1 MGARAANSHKLEMLD
16 RPINTMFPVAYDRRR
31 ISKEKA
37 WKGRREREREGVYV
51 GLKSSEIE
59 GGLKRGARLAGME
72 RGTKII
78 GQILRKRQRVRTSDA

>member
-1 MGARAANSHKLEMLD
+1 MER
-16 RPINTMFPVAYDRRR
+16 
-31 ISKEKA
+31 KE
-37 WKGRREREREGVYV
+37 REREREGVYV